1 MFFTIYIIFFAVL
14 SSLICSLLYMQFDE
28 QPILALNKA
37 IKYGAILM
45 SAIFIIP
52 IMKSYKL
59 YDRQLVGYLEPKIK
73 FILNICKGFALSL
86 LVSTLLIFLFKYFD
100 IRNINFNLFIFD
112 QLFLYS
118 VLFIIFIS
126 LIISIIEESFFR
138 GIMIQKS
145 NNLISKFSII
155 IFSSLIY
162 SLFHFIKIPLITDDN
177 ILWNSGLIELFN
189 VFINFHKVIFID
201 AAITLFI
208 FGILLGVIRTYFKT
222 ISYGIGIH
230 AGFIFIIKIFK
241 QNSSVNFDSN
251 YVFMLSPYDHFT
263 GHLSTIWITT
273 ILIFLLV
280 FLYKKNSRIS
290 F

>member
-1 MFFTIYIIFFAVL
+1 
-14 SSLICSLLYMQFDE
+14 MQFDE
-28 QPILALNKA
+28 QPMLALNKA

-86 LVSTLLIFLFKYFD
+86 LVSTLLIFSFKYFD

-162 SLFHFIKIPLITDDN
+162 SLFHFIKIPLIIDDN

-230 AGFIFIIKIFK
+230 TGFIFIIKIFK
-241 QNSSVNFDSN
+241 QNSSVNFDSS
-251 YVFMLSPYDHFT
+251 YIFMLSPYDHFT